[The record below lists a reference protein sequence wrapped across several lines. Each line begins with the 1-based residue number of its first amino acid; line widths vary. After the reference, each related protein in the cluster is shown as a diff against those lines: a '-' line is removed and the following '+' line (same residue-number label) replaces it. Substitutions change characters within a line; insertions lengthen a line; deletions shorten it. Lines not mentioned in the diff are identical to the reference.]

1 MTIQRVL
8 VSMPDKFLNDI
19 DQVANDENRSRSELI
34 REALRQYMKSN
45 NMNFNVNDLTAL
57 KWPTNAL
64 KWNIL
69 IK

>member
-8 VSMPDKFLNDI
+8 VSMPGKFLNDI

-45 NMNFNVNDLTAL
+45 NMNFNVNQMCDFDNEIFT
-57 KWPTNAL
+57 T
-64 KWNIL
+64 
-69 IK
+69 

>member
-1 MTIQRVL
+1 
-8 VSMPDKFLNDI
+8 MPDKFLNDI

-57 KWPTNAL
+57 K
-64 KWNIL
+64 
-69 IK
+69 